1 MIAIAASKDTLR
13 RSALAE
19 KALNEAEKIYAD
31 IMPERGE
38 RVGDGI
44 SRTAEGIPYDPETEK
59 FGADAI
65 RVTKGARSVSLQD
78 LREIKTKPLQFLW
91 YPWLRPGLN
100 VLAGKGGS
108 RKSTF
113 AAYIVAKA
121 TKGELID
128 DHGNK
133 CGKLRVLYVD
143 QGEDDLASVL
153 VPRMKAQKADLELVR
168 LLKVTTLGAFGVETT
183 AIAGKQDLEAIKS
196 IVAEWKPGLI
206 VFDPLSLLV
215 NGDINS
221 YQDVQP
227 ALVACNELA
236 QLSEG
241 CAVLGLHHWN
251 KEGKF
256 TGSQKF
262 EDTSR
267 SFMEIVADPDDDTA
281 SIVSLSKANNSNKPS
296 LRLTA
301 KLSEFR
307 TDDGGTTTVQTI
319 DRVDES
325 TITVEDIR
333 QTLASGT
340 DAEERNEIEQWI
352 ADFLAKQPNREARS
366 TTVFNEGFKVAG
378 YTRDQLKRAKK
389 KVAVS
394 KKSSEFQG
402 AWVWHLIEGRER

>member
-1 MIAIAASKDTLR
+1 MVTIAASKDTLR
-13 RSALAE
+13 RTALVEEAMKAAE
-19 KALNEAEKIYAD
+19 TLYAD
-31 IMPERGE
+31 VMPERGE
-38 RVGDGI
+38 HIGDSI
-44 SRTAEGIPYDPETEK
+44 NRTAEGIPCDPETGK
-59 FGADAI
+59 VGADAI
-65 RVTKGARSVSLQD
+65 RITKGARSVSLLD

-121 TKGELID
+121 TNGELAD
-128 DHGNK
+128 DHGKK
-133 CGKLRVLYVD
+133 CGKLRVLYID

-153 VPRMKAQKADLELVR
+153 VPRMKAQGADLELVR
-168 LLKVTTLGAFGVETT
+168 LLRVTTLGAFGTETT
-183 AIAGKQDLEAIKS
+183 VMAGKQDLEAIKR
-196 IVAEWKPGLI
+196 IVAEWKPELI

-267 SFMEIVADPDDDTA
+267 SFMEIAADPDDDMA
-281 SIVSLSKANNSNKPS
+281 SVVSLSKANNSGKLS
-296 LRLTA
+296 IRLTA
-301 KLSEFR
+301 KLTPFK

-319 DRVDES
+319 DHVEES
-325 TITVEDIR
+325 IITVEDIR

-340 DAEERNEIEQWI
+340 NAEERSEIEQWI
-352 ADFLAKQPNREARS
+352 VDYLMKQPNREALAN
-366 TTVFNEGFKVAG
+366 TIINEGFKVAG